1 MIAFSLMKAI
11 TPSCRTLGADQRIV
25 SVDLLY
31 RPSPGAADNSSRR
44 GVTLYQWFFRWL
56 CLKALF
62 PHPSLNDGVP
72 DEVLFPVRDMGCNG
86 AGRSRWGSAD
96 LKIPIRSFHHQPL
109 ADDETFATG
118 ILDLVH
124 REGCPA
130 KATGIF
136 SLPGLRRRHP
146 GGTVY
151 TADKILPD
159 GVGNNRSEV
168 SPGPGVSLR
177 LGPLE
182 LFIMPVTRRKETDLR
197 GFLGR

>member
-1 MIAFSLMKAI
+1 MSPCSGTVGDSGSDSRQSFRRSRFIRMIAFSLMKAI

-31 RPSPGAADNSSRR
+31 RPRPGAADNSSRR

-109 ADDETFATG
+109 ADDETLATG

-130 KATGIF
+130 KATG
-136 SLPGLRRRHP
+136 
-146 GGTVY
+146 Y
-151 TADKILPD
+151 ILPSRPAPPTP
-159 GVGNNRSEV
+159 GRNR
-168 SPGPGVSLR
+168 LH
-177 LGPLE
+177 
-182 LFIMPVTRRKETDLR
+182 R
-197 GFLGR
+197 GQDTS